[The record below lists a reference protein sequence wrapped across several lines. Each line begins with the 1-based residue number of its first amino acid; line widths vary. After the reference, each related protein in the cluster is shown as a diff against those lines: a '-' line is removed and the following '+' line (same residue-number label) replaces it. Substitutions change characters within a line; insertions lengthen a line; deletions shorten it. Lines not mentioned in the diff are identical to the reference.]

1 MFNIFK
7 NKNIEKS
14 GIIDEIKTILHRFK
28 SPINDKDI
36 IVGGLVESIIFK
48 DGTLKIILSA
58 PKSALAA
65 IENLVKEIEPE
76 VSKVNGVE
84 KVLCVVTEHS
94 NGTNESPQIGN
105 KTPPPTNSIRPDG
118 IKKLIAVGSG
128 KGGVGKSTIAYN
140 IALSLAKLGHKVG
153 LIDADIYG
161 PSVPTLLGLS
171 NERADVSADNR
182 IIPKEKNGIKAMSIG
197 FIVPKDAAL
206 IWRGPMLS
214 KALGQLFMGTN
225 WGELDFLI
233 IDLPP
238 GTGDVQLSLA
248 QQANIDGVVM
258 VATPQELAL
267 ADVRRGIDMFKKA
280 KTPVIGMIENMSFLK
295 DEASGLEIDLFG
307 RGGAKKAAEDLG
319 LPFLGEVN
327 FFPSLQKASSAGENA
342 PELATNQIMEISKKL
357 VTNA

>member
-7 NKNIEKS
+7 NKNADKS
-14 GIIDEIKTILHRFK
+14 GIIDEIKTILHQFK
-28 SPINDKDI
+28 SPIDNKDI
-36 IVGGLVESIIFK
+36 ITGGLIESIIFK
-48 DGTLKIILSA
+48 DGTLKIILNA
-58 PKSALAA
+58 PKNAA
-65 IENLVKEIEPE
+65 KQIDGLVKDIESE
-76 VSKVNGVE
+76 VSKLNGVE
-84 KVLCVVTEHS
+84 KVLCVITEHS
-94 NGTNESPQIGN
+94 ESGGTSPQMGN
-105 KTPPPTNSIRPDG
+105 KTAPPTNSIRPDN

-140 IALSLAKLGHKVG
+140 LALSLAKLGNKVG

-171 NERADVSADNR
+171 DERAEVSEDNR

-225 WGELDFLI
+225 WGALDYLI

-248 QQANIDGVVM
+248 QQANIDGVIM

-280 KTPVIGMIENMSFLK
+280 KVPVIGMIENMSFLK
-295 DEASGLEIDLFG
+295 DEATGLEIDLFG
-307 RGGAKKAAEDLG
+307 RGGAKKAAEKLG

-327 FFPSLQKASSAGENA
+327 FFPALQKASSEGINA
-342 PELATNQIMEISKKL
+342 PDLAIAQIAEIAKALSK
-357 VTNA
+357 

>member
-7 NKNIEKS
+7 NKNADKS
-14 GIIDEIKTILHRFK
+14 GIIDEIKTILHQFK
-28 SPINDKDI
+28 SPIDNKDI
-36 IVGGLVESIIFK
+36 ISGGLVESIIFK
-48 DGTLKIILSA
+48 DGTLKIILNA
-58 PKSALAA
+58 PKNAA
-65 IENLVKEIEPE
+65 SQIEALVKEIEAA
-76 VSKVNGVE
+76 VSKINGVE
-84 KVLCVVTEHS
+84 KTLCVVTEHS
-94 NGTNESPQIGN
+94 EGGGSSPQIGH
-105 KTPPPTNSIRPDG
+105 KTAPPTNSIRPDN

-140 IALSLAKLGHKVG
+140 LALSLSKLGHKVG

-171 NERADVSADNR
+171 DERADVSDDNR

-214 KALGQLFMGTN
+214 KALGQLFMGTD
-225 WGELDFLI
+225 WGVLDYLI

-248 QQANIDGVVM
+248 QQANIDGVIM

-280 KTPVIGMIENMSFLK
+280 KVPVIGMIENMSFLK
-295 DEASGLEIDLFG
+295 DEATGLEIDLFG
-307 RGGAKKAAEDLG
+307 RGGAKKAAEELG
-319 LPFLGEVN
+319 LPFLGDIN
-327 FFPSLQKASSAGENA
+327 FFPSLQKASSEGENA
-342 PELATNQIMEISKKL
+342 PDLAIAQIAEIAKNLAK
-357 VTNA
+357 